1 MNGQGQNLQLTVNVE
16 ILGHVCAYCDGRVNL
31 RLQDCCGGWVCP
43 TPFFNIVSSHGNL
56 GRVVNMQA
64 INKPSEMMV
73 TVFSTASG
81 NQATEAHSS
90 AGVVP

>member
-1 MNGQGQNLQLTVNVE
+1 
-16 ILGHVCAYCDGRVNL
+16 
-31 RLQDCCGGWVCP
+31 
-43 TPFFNIVSSHGNL
+43 
-56 GRVVNMQA
+56 MQA